1 MKYCFGILFLVV
13 GIQIVQA
20 QSESTIVYIEQYKKI
35 AVQEM
40 KRTGIPASITL
51 AQGIVES
58 NSGES
63 NLAKKFNNH
72 FGIKCKSDWK
82 GETTFQDD
90 DTKQE
95 CFRVYPTAAASFKDH
110 SDFLKN
116 RPNYASLFTL
126 DPVDDSAWAYGLK
139 KAGYATASDYPR
151 KLLKIIDDYELSQ
164 YNFPELDND
173 ELDSPAIE
181 KPLIKSPVMKLIAD
195 TSAIKKDSIVTKE
208 IVSTVKKRHHCK
220 NG

>member
-1 MKYCFGILFLVV
+1 MKYCFGILFLVI

-95 CFRVYPTAAASFKDH
+95 CLWSHCIVCVWHIINNRHFRK
-110 SDFLKN
+110 
-116 RPNYASLFTL
+116 
-126 DPVDDSAWAYGLK
+126 
-139 KAGYATASDYPR
+139 PR
-151 KLLKIIDDYELSQ
+151 R
-164 YNFPELDND
+164 
-173 ELDSPAIE
+173 
-181 KPLIKSPVMKLIAD
+181 
-195 TSAIKKDSIVTKE
+195 SIWK
-208 IVSTVKKRHHCK
+208 
-220 NG
+220 